1 MLSALV
7 DISNSSV
14 FTLTFGSL
22 CLWYFYESLCSWYRL
37 RHIPTPSVLASFS
50 YLWLGRHTFSG
61 KQYWVHRELHA
72 EHGPFVRIGPNEVM
86 TDDVSVIKQICSA
99 RSAYQRS
106 SWYQTGRFNPYH
118 DNLLSILSTPAHREL
133 KTRLLTAIGSREN
146 PGIEQAIDEQVKT
159 LIRVIRTRY
168 VGVPSK
174 EKQPLLD
181 LGPISLFFTMDV
193 TTRLVF
199 GREIGDMED
208 ETDHSGFLKHVAD
221 LWPQMS
227 TSADVPWIRKV
238 IFSPLFLRLL
248 GPKVSDEKGFGKL
261 MALAERHVE
270 ERFKTGYKDEVQ
282 DMLSSMIRNGF
293 NRQEC
298 EAHTLLLLLSGTEST
313 ACAIRAVLS
322 YIITTPSVYSRLK
335 EEITSAIRDG
345 IVSSPITFAQAK
357 RLSYLQAVIYE
368 GIRMRTPLLGLWPKW
383 SASDETFLGVFIP
396 VGTCICMNTS
406 ALLRSPKLFGQD
418 ADIYNPER
426 FVSLDHEARMEM
438 EHHVELAFGS
448 GQWMCAGKNMA
459 FMEINKIIFELLR
472 NFDIQMANSMLPHK
486 SESYGVFLESNMFV
500 KTTENLSR

>member
-282 DMLSSMIRNGF
+282 DML
-293 NRQEC
+293 ELK
-298 EAHTLLLLLSGTEST
+298 APL
-313 ACAIRAVLS
+313 
-322 YIITTPSVYSRLK
+322 YSRLK